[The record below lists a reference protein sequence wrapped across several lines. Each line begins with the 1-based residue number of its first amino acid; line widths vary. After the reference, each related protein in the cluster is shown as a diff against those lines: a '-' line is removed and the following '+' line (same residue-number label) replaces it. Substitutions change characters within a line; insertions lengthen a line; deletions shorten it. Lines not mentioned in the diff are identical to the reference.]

1 MNFAG
6 RTIASFVLALSVG
19 LCTTSISTPTANA
32 SEYVDMN
39 VACKLTNGAGWVAQL
54 TYPSQGAYGWRCW
67 VPPFGVVKKGASV
80 QKYCRYIYGLNA
92 YNTGGAYSW
101 YCA

>member
-1 MNFAG
+1 MI
-6 RTIASFVLALSVG
+6 RKKIAALAVGTLLSVG
-19 LCTTSISTPTANA
+19 LVLPVSNA
-32 SEYVDMN
+32 SAAAQVGVDMN
-39 VACKLTNGAGWVAQL
+39 QACQLTNGAGWVAQL

-67 VPPFGVVKKGASV
+67 VPPYGAVKKGVNV
-80 QKYCRYIYGLNA
+80 QLYCSAVYGLNA